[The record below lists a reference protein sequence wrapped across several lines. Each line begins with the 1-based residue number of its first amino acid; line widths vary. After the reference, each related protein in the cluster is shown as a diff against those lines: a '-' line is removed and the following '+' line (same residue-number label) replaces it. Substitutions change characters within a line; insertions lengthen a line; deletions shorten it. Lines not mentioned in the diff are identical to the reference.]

1 MKNYVQHFFPN
12 QTLIQ
17 EFQMKTEILY
27 FLSVLIIIIIIYF
40 LKGKYI
46 YSAFIYKKYDDFTV
60 YKSENSITM
69 CTSG

>member
-1 MKNYVQHFFPN
+1 
-12 QTLIQ
+12 
-17 EFQMKTEILY
+17 MKTEILY
-27 FLSVLIIIIIIYF
+27 FLFVLIIIIIIYF